1 MSTASNKASR
11 ELILKSFMSS
21 ESRKFKKQKKSKNRS
36 KGKQR
41 DTLINHDNLDI
52 IKEESKKVKR

>member
-1 MSTASNKASR
+1 
-11 ELILKSFMSS
+11 MSS